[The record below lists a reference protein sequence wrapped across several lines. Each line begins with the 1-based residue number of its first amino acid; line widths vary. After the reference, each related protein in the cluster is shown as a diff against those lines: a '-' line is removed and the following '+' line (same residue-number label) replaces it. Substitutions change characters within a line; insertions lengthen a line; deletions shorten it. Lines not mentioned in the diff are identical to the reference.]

1 MTRQFQKRADVSPS
15 AVPASDVKALVR
27 STTNAPAKYTFT
39 GGELV
44 SCCVNC
50 ADKPCLKF
58 TSAELPANA
67 PPHAQR
73 VCPTDAIQY
82 SDRERRVVVTD
93 ACIGCNLCVL
103 RCPVG
108 AIFVEKN
115 GKANTL
121 PFNADGY
128 KDAPVTETSALLKLP
143 TTIAV
148 PRAEEGSAI
157 RRSITMQRGTDKA
170 EFYPL
175 TGSLLTSIG
184 LYTVVSRA
192 GDTNNRMDAVV
203 VDKVESMPAEIKS
216 PGEVEYIN
224 VKAVRQAVE
233 NKVVMTARK
242 MFPTTK
248 DTSTLAIGYSY
259 ANDRSDVEELVEDIA
274 KTFGINVGLVSI
286 EVLYILV
293 WNRYIKGDKAAAL
306 ALRRLKGRA
315 HAAIS

>member
-1 MTRQFQKRADVSPS
+1 
-15 AVPASDVKALVR
+15 
-27 STTNAPAKYTFT
+27 
-39 GGELV
+39 
-44 SCCVNC
+44 
-50 ADKPCLKF
+50 
-58 TSAELPANA
+58 
-67 PPHAQR
+67 

-108 AIFVEKN
+108 AIFVEKT

-121 PFNADGY
+121 AFNADGY
-128 KDAPVTETSALLKLP
+128 RDAHVTETSTLLKLP
-143 TTIAV
+143 AKVAV
-148 PRAEEGSAI
+148 SRAEEVSAI
-157 RRSITMQRGTDKA
+157 RKSIAMQHATDKA
-170 EFYPL
+170 DFYPL

-203 VDKVESMPAEIKS
+203 VDKTESMPAEIKS
-216 PGEVEYIN
+216 PSEVEYIN

-293 WNRYIKGDKAAAL
+293 WNRYIKGEETAAL
-306 ALRRLKGRA
+306 AFRKLRGRA